1 MSVLYLIMPV
11 AFALAGL
18 SIWGFVRCVRQG
30 QYDDLDTPA
39 VRLLTDEAPEPDSPR
54 IAPIDPQR

>member
-1 MSVLYLIMPV
+1 MPV

-39 VRLLTDEAPEPDSPR
+39 VRLLTDEAREPDSPR